1 MGIML
6 LSVQSAW
13 AVLPEKNLNRL
24 VVSLGRELE
33 MHTDDFDNVTEDL
46 SLFITRLLSEIHHS
60 EENLDMAHI
69 VLSSHEND
77 ALLSKIHAVSE
88 AREVIAKTNET
99 YEVYV
104 AMRSMLND
112 HVHTIASIRQQL
124 ADVNT
129 QNLSND
135 GLACLNN
142 NIRLCDELS
151 DKYDSYFKELDEVR
165 TKFREIKQKADAL
178 EADIDGTLDLA
189 FRTILQEPQIDY
201 IGFLEKLVY
210 FFSGAYVYDSPVND
224 QSQLSAGT
232 MVSEQATAYKWKQ
245 CRYIVALVSM
255 LIVFIVLRIQK
266 KSATIRN
273 NSGGLALIAS
283 LFVFISIGFIE
294 LLVEDH
300 STHIRNGIILG
311 MQFCAYAAL
320 IVGVQILSRTK
331 VCLRYIFMLYV
342 PQLLLIGF
350 ITNVVI
356 RLFPLST
363 IEMVLPVVYILYLI
377 VDSIILLF
385 IWKKIKAYQRIS
397 SIIHF
402 AFVILCLFVA
412 NHGYYVA
419 SIILYQMWFSLF
431 CIILMLYT
439 ISTYTGLKNKIK
451 SHFWVNYTFAQLV
464 YPLLPIILIA
474 GSLYWVADI
483 FDLSAWFVE
492 SLKHPI
498 INIPDVCKASV
509 WNLLYAIILGITIRF
524 VIKSIKKILL
534 HINPEKYSSGNAA
547 VAVTLMAILVWFL
560 FALFVVLILNINK
573 ASIIAAIGGASIG
586 LGFALRDTFENFFYG
601 FSMMSGRLRPGDIVG
616 CDGLR
621 GVVASVGI
629 MSTSITTEDG
639 PVVSMPNR
647 QLFARHFINYSR
659 NHCHEIRHIIFDI
672 TQGSNIDLARELM
685 LKSAQGSSGV
695 VDYEKH
701 YVVVKYISCGIVR
714 LDYKCWID
722 SATYLRSEPAVRE
735 AIYHAFKENGIE
747 IADFTKSMDMRASA
761 KIMEQ
766 TPLV

>member
-320 IVGVQILSRTK
+320 IVGVQILSRT
-331 VCLRYIFMLYV
+331 
-342 PQLLLIGF
+342 
-350 ITNVVI
+350 
-356 RLFPLST
+356 
-363 IEMVLPVVYILYLI
+363 
-377 VDSIILLF
+377 
-385 IWKKIKAYQRIS
+385 
-397 SIIHF
+397 
-402 AFVILCLFVA
+402 
-412 NHGYYVA
+412 
-419 SIILYQMWFSLF
+419 
-431 CIILMLYT
+431 
-439 ISTYTGLKNKIK
+439 
-451 SHFWVNYTFAQLV
+451 
-464 YPLLPIILIA
+464 
-474 GSLYWVADI
+474 
-483 FDLSAWFVE
+483 
-492 SLKHPI
+492 
-498 INIPDVCKASV
+498 
-509 WNLLYAIILGITIRF
+509 
-524 VIKSIKKILL
+524 
-534 HINPEKYSSGNAA
+534 
-547 VAVTLMAILVWFL
+547 
-560 FALFVVLILNINK
+560 
-573 ASIIAAIGGASIG
+573 
-586 LGFALRDTFENFFYG
+586 
-601 FSMMSGRLRPGDIVG
+601 
-616 CDGLR
+616 
-621 GVVASVGI
+621 
-629 MSTSITTEDG
+629 
-639 PVVSMPNR
+639 
-647 QLFARHFINYSR
+647 
-659 NHCHEIRHIIFDI
+659 
-672 TQGSNIDLARELM
+672 
-685 LKSAQGSSGV
+685 
-695 VDYEKH
+695 
-701 YVVVKYISCGIVR
+701 
-714 LDYKCWID
+714 
-722 SATYLRSEPAVRE
+722 
-735 AIYHAFKENGIE
+735 
-747 IADFTKSMDMRASA
+747 
-761 KIMEQ
+761 
-766 TPLV
+766 